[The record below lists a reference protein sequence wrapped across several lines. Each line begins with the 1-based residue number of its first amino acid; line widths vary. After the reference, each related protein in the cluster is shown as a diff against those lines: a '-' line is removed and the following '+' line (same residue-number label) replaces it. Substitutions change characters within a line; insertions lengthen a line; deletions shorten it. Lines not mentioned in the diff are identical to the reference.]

1 MGLIGVAVGVA
12 VDRMLVAPRSKSAN
26 SLLRRASASALA
38 GWMAVVAAAVVCAVE
53 IAISSAA
60 SAGEVVP
67 AMLGVHAM
75 IGLAEGAI
83 TAIVVSACS
92 YGIAHSRLRALEH
105 KQHVLAPTLALAM
118 IIVIALAP
126 LASTLPDGL
135 ESVAAGLTSLQLE
148 ADAALP
154 PIFADYAIPGIAWAT
169 AATVLAGIV
178 GVTLVFGITTLAC
191 IRVRRT
197 G

>member
-1 MGLIGVAVGVA
+1 
-12 VDRMLVAPRSKSAN
+12 
-26 SLLRRASASALA
+26 
-38 GWMAVVAAAVVCAVE
+38 
-53 IAISSAA
+53 
-60 SAGEVVP
+60 
-67 AMLGVHAM
+67 
-75 IGLAEGAI
+75 
-83 TAIVVSACS
+83 
-92 YGIAHSRLRALEH
+92 
-105 KQHVLAPTLALAM
+105 M